1 MKIGIIVAMEEELNS
16 IKKYMDNITEETIFD
31 ITFYKG
37 SINNVDAVLV
47 RSGIG
52 KVNAARTTQLLID
65 FGEVSYII
73 NIGVA
78 GGVSSKVNI
87 GDIVV
92 GKFLVQHDFD
102 ISAFGH
108 ERGYITGV
116 GKYIYSDSNLI
127 NIFANEI
134 DKTNCSILLGGIASG
149 DIFCNDKDLSLS
161 IQKEFDVD
169 CVEME
174 GAAIAQVCFLS
185 KIPFLIIRSISD
197 VVNGNN
203 EVDFEQFLNSS
214 SQVVADL
221 LFNNINKIK
230 DVK

>member
-16 IKKYMDNITEETIFD
+16 IKKYMNNVIEETIFD

-37 SINNVDAVLV
+37 YINNVDAVLV
-47 RSGIG
+47 KSGIG

-65 FGEVSYII
+65 HEKVSYII

-78 GGVSSKVNI
+78 GGVSSKVNV
-87 GDIVV
+87 GDIIV

-102 ISAFGH
+102 ITAFGH

-116 GKYIYSDSNLI
+116 GKYIYSDSNLVR
-127 NIFANEI
+127 IFANEI
-134 DKTNCSILLGGIASG
+134 NKKDYNILLGGIASG

-185 KIPFLIIRSISD
+185 KIPFVIIRSISD

-221 LFNNINKIK
+221 LFNNINKI
-230 DVK
+230 D